1 MLVLGKPVHKT
12 VLAHAA
18 RDREGRY
25 RHSCNFGKQ
34 VFNFGTGLSSQCA
47 HSFLAC
53 QHAFAGGAICRHNLV
68 AVKKLMEVCDFLH
81 VLGNVDA
88 RQIRKPDFS
97 KQYIASAKHTLGD
110 R

>member
-1 MLVLGKPVHKT
+1 
-12 VLAHAA
+12 
-18 RDREGRY
+18 
-25 RHSCNFGKQ
+25 
-34 VFNFGTGLSSQCA
+34 
-47 HSFLAC
+47 
-53 QHAFAGGAICRHNLV
+53 V
-68 AVKKLMEVCDFLH
+68 AVKKLLEVCDFLH